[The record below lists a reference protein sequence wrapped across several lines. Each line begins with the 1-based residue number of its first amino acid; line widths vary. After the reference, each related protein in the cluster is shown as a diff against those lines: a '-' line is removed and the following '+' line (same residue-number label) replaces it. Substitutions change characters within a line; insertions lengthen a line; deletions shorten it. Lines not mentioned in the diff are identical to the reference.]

1 MARTVEYMNF
11 IALPTLMVSERA
23 RSGIKKQFKNEPQS
37 IQDQVVFVEQ
47 AFPHNVTIEMGLL
60 LHDLSQFPDI
70 QETATA
76 DEFIQK
82 LNHQQ
87 LSPEFMQKWEQF
99 IDRYGHRYPK
109 EIDVATPRY
118 REKPGEIFDLLKTME
133 NTSDPEFTPRAIFEQ
148 GTLRRQQT
156 VKILEDVLAAKGK
169 RQVRSFQKKYQILEA
184 FAAYREIIKYHIIL
198 AIDYIRQR
206 ILKLA
211 EQWVEQGRLDSV
223 DQVFNLK
230 YDQVVQAELD
240 ANLNLRPLIAANI
253 EFFGQFNKQ
262 LNPPSL
268 IDSRGFIP
276 TLPRKQVNENEL
288 VGTPVSPGTVIGP
301 VKILIRP
308 DEKPI
313 LPGDILVTRATDPG
327 WTTLFLNAGGVLLET
342 GGTLQHGASVA
353 RESCKPCIVGID
365 QVTTVLEDGQMVELD
380 GSSGIV
386 KILN

>member
-1 MARTVEYMNF
+1 
-11 IALPTLMVSERA
+11 
-23 RSGIKKQFKNEPQS
+23 
-37 IQDQVVFVEQ
+37 
-47 AFPHNVTIEMGLL
+47 
-60 LHDLSQFPDI
+60 
-70 QETATA
+70 
-76 DEFIQK
+76 
-82 LNHQQ
+82 
-87 LSPEFMQKWEQF
+87 
-99 IDRYGHRYPK
+99 
-109 EIDVATPRY
+109 
-118 REKPGEIFDLLKTME
+118 ME
-133 NTSDPEFTPRAIFEQ
+133 NTGDPEFTPRAIFEQ

-169 RQVRSFQKKYQILEA
+169 RQVRSFQKKYEILEA
-184 FAAYREIIKYHIIL
+184 FAVYREIIKYYIIL
-198 AIDYIRQR
+198 AIDYIRKR
-206 ILKLA
+206 ILILA

-240 ANLNLRPLIAANI
+240 ANLDLRPLIAANI
-253 EFFGQFNKQ
+253 EFYGQFNQQ

-276 TLPRKQVNENEL
+276 SLPRKQVSENEL
-288 VGTPVSPGTVIGP
+288 AGTPVSPGTVIGP

-365 QVTTVLEDGQMVELD
+365 QLTTVLEDGQMAELD
-380 GSSGIV
+380 GSSGV
-386 KILN
+386 VTILK